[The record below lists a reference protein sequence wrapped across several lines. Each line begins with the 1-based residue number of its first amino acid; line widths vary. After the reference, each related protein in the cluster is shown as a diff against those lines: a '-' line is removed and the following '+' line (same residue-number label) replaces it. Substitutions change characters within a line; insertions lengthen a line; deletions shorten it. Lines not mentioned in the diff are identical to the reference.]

1 MPKLTKFL
9 GLHNEFFGQEIP
21 IRNNALT
28 RIHITLYGNVPSIPE
43 VFSFVIN
50 GVGSLNCIP
59 FKSIFRTLVI
69 ALIGSP
75 MCLSMKIQKNVVNE
89 VTRCFSMCIPWWL
102 E

>member
-28 RIHITLYGNVPSIPE
+28 RIRITFHGNALSVPE
-43 VFSFVIN
+43 VISFVIN
-50 GVGSLNCIP
+50 IVGGLNCIP
-59 FKSIFRTLVI
+59 FESTFRILVI
-69 ALIGSP
+69 ALISSS
-75 MCLSMKIQKNVVNE
+75 MCPSVKTQKDVVDE
-89 VTRCFSMCIPWWL
+89 KTRRFSKCIPWRL